1 MGKDAIMLQMR
12 EREVC
17 SGLVLCLPSLPGSL
31 SHGLFALYH
40 SYIQHFH
47 IHIYVTQRFM
57 SS

>member
-12 EREVC
+12 EREREEC

-31 SHGLFALYH
+31 SQLTH
-40 SYIQHFH
+40 SQHFH
-47 IHIYVTQRFM
+47 IHIYLIQRFM

>member
-31 SHGLFALYH
+31 SQLTH
-40 SYIQHFH
+40 SQHFH
-47 IHIYVTQRFM
+47 IHIYLIQRFM